1 MTEDLYLSLGTNI
14 GDRKANLDEALSMLD
29 GTLGV
34 HYDKV
39 SSFIETEPW
48 GFECDDRFVNAVVRY
63 RLDVP
68 RGTDICSLC
77 YSILHKCKEIEVLM
91 GRTGNPEYDEN
102 GNRVYRS
109 RIIDIDILRFGDFE
123 MNEDDLKIPHPLM
136 YERDFVMVPL
146 MEICN
151 GKF

>member
-1 MTEDLYLSLGTNI
+1 
-14 GDRKANLDEALSMLD
+14 
-29 GTLGV
+29 
-34 HYDKV
+34 
-39 SSFIETEPW
+39 
-48 GFECDDRFVNAVVRY
+48 
-63 RLDVP
+63 
-68 RGTDICSLC
+68 
-77 YSILHKCKEIEVLM
+77 M

>member
-1 MTEDLYLSLGTNI
+1 MIRFQALLKLSRGDL
-14 GDRKANLDEALSMLD
+14 
-29 GTLGV
+29 
-34 HYDKV
+34 
-39 SSFIETEPW
+39 
-48 GFECDDRFVNAVVRY
+48 
-63 RLDVP
+63 
-68 RGTDICSLC
+68 
-77 YSILHKCKEIEVLM
+77 
-91 GRTGNPEYDEN
+91 
-102 GNRVYRS
+102 YRS

>member
-1 MTEDLYLSLGTNI
+1 
-14 GDRKANLDEALSMLD
+14 
-29 GTLGV
+29 
-34 HYDKV
+34 
-39 SSFIETEPW
+39 
-48 GFECDDRFVNAVVRY
+48 
-63 RLDVP
+63 
-68 RGTDICSLC
+68 
-77 YSILHKCKEIEVLM
+77 M
-91 GRTGNPEYDEN
+91 GRTGNPEYDEK